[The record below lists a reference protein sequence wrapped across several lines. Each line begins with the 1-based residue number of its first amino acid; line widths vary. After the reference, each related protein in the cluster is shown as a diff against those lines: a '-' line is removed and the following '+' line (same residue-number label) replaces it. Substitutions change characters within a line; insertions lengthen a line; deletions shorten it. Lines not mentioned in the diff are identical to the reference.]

1 MHAKLAA
8 CDVSPRAVP
17 KHGASFTPLVMLLQC
32 MLHDRQKIPHLVFR
46 IDIAAIGYEQ
56 LGYIRRM
63 FHSRIHQ
70 GCAVVLR
77 VRTRPSLT
85 SVVMSVYSHNKRMV
99 GVH

>member
-1 MHAKLAA
+1 
-8 CDVSPRAVP
+8 
-17 KHGASFTPLVMLLQC
+17 MLLQC

-77 VRTRPSLT
+77 SQARP
-85 SVVMSVYSHNKRMV
+85 R
-99 GVH
+99 